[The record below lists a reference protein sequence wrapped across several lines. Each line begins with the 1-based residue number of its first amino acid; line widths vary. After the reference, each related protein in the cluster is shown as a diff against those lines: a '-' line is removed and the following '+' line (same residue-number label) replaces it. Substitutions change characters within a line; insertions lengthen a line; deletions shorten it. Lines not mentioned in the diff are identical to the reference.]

1 MGIQD
6 IRRNNWWK
14 GNIAPALEQTQ
25 GPQKSYCTTKF
36 RFSEYSSYLGD
47 NIYMRAE
54 EMLLIEAEALC
65 RLKNYDQARTLMK
78 DFGSIRE
85 KNYVKNRLDKVT
97 DSNEMTLDIYGTV
110 STPEIKTLLDEILL
124 QRRIELWGETGR
136 IFDVLRLKAGYTR
149 DYEGSNHIVKLSDN
163 TKIPDYKGFILTL
176 PQSEFDG
183 NVNMDPVADQNP
195 L

>member
-54 EMLLIEAEALC
+54 EMLLIEAEAL
-65 RLKNYDQARTLMK
+65 
-78 DFGSIRE
+78 
-85 KNYVKNRLDKVT
+85 
-97 DSNEMTLDIYGTV
+97 
-110 STPEIKTLLDEILL
+110 
-124 QRRIELWGETGR
+124 
-136 IFDVLRLKAGYTR
+136 
-149 DYEGSNHIVKLSDN
+149 
-163 TKIPDYKGFILTL
+163 
-176 PQSEFDG
+176 
-183 NVNMDPVADQNP
+183 
-195 L
+195 